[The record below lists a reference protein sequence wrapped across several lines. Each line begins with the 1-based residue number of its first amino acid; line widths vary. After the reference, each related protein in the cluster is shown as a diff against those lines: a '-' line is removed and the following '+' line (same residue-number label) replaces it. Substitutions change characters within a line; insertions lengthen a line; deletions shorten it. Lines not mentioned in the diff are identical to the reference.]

1 MVRNYNL
8 GKPTGILNSGTGDNR
23 SVYKA
28 SDKGTDGPFTTN
40 NTYVFTNTDKGYQFN
55 ISAQAVQTFDNG
67 LYLQASYNYLVS
79 KDASS
84 ISAEISSDAFD
95 RNPILNNANAAI
107 NSYSLYGNTHR
118 FVLAGIKKFEYGKDK
133 AYATTVSFFSNW
145 VSGERFAY
153 VYGGDINNDGTGT
166 NDLLYVPTDA
176 EINNMQFDNYSDVFG
191 NVQSQDVQ
199 RATFKNYI
207 ASDNY
212 LSRRRGQYTEKYAGQ
227 TPWFSQLEVR
237 ILQDFVFKNGK
248 KRSTLQFSIDIQNFG
263 NLLNSGWG
271 LRMVA
276 TNSGFFQPVSIARF
290 DANGKPVFNFD
301 PSLLSTFNVSPDL
314 ISRWQMQFGVRYIF

>member
-1 MVRNYNL
+1 M
-8 GKPTGILNSGTGDNR
+8 
-23 SVYKA
+23 
-28 SDKGTDGPFTTN
+28 
-40 NTYVFTNTDKGYQFN
+40 
-55 ISAQAVQTFDNG
+55 
-67 LYLQASYNYLVS
+67 
-79 KDASS
+79 
-84 ISAEISSDAFD
+84 
-95 RNPILNNANAAI
+95 
-107 NSYSLYGNTHR
+107 
-118 FVLAGIKKFEYGKDK
+118 
-133 AYATTVSFFSNW
+133 
-145 VSGERFAY
+145 
-153 VYGGDINNDGTGT
+153 YGGDINNDGTGT

-290 DANGKPVFNFD
+290 DAN
-301 PSLLSTFNVSPDL
+301 
-314 ISRWQMQFGVRYIF
+314 